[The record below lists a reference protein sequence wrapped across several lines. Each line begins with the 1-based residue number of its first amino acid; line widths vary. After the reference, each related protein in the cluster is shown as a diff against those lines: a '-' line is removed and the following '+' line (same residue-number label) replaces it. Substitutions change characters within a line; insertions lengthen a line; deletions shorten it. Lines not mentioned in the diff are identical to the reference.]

1 MSSKLKLGTNSV
13 IANAMPLFDLSD
25 DDDELQRIR
34 PSTNSSCRRK
44 KRPGA
49 TAHDT
54 TAVLPIMAP
63 FDANEILSCTNK
75 AVKGSLRGD
84 EPPSH
89 SAPSSLSKSVDLSC
103 HDVELSDVED
113 LATEIASQA
122 STSHP
127 VPGEMSSN
135 EDELHQQS
143 PMVPIS
149 ASQNTRMEFSVGVPR
164 ARRDVDIMYV
174 SVRIL
179 SIAVCL

>member
-1 MSSKLKLGTNSV
+1 MSSRLKLGANSV

-49 TAHDT
+49 TTHDT
-54 TAVLPIMAP
+54 AAVLPIMAP
-63 FDANEILSCTNK
+63 FDADEILNYTNK
-75 AVKGSLRGD
+75 TVRGSLRGSS
-84 EPPSH
+84 PLSH
-89 SAPSSLSKSVDLSC
+89 SAPSSPSKSVDLSC
-103 HDVELSDVED
+103 LDSEPSDVED

-122 STSHP
+122 STSHL
-127 VPGEMSSN
+127 VSGEMSSN
-135 EDELHQQS
+135 ENELRQQP

-149 ASQNTRMEFSVGVPR
+149 VSQNTRMEFSAGIPR